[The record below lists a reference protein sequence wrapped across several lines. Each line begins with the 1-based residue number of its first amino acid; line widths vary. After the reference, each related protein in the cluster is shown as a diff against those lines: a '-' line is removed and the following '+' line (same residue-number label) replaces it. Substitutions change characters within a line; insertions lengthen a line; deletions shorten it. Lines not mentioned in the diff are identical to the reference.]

1 MTYALLHDR
10 FSLWDVHVRVHTFVY
25 IWLRSLMRM
34 HGIPDTSTMHV
45 RVYIYICTHRNCT
58 HACMHVCVCVC
69 VCVCVKVIGVGG
81 GGGNAVNR
89 MISSGLQG
97 VEFYAV
103 NTDSQAMSGSL
114 VKKENTMTLGS
125 QLTRGL
131 GAGGNPE
138 IGQRAAQES
147 KQEIEDL
154 VKGADMVFVTVRV
167 SRLLSI
173 TYCAAFLTPE
183 WKSSGSSRRVRVCV
197 CAWVRA
203 SVRLTS

>member
-1 MTYALLHDR
+1 M
-10 FSLWDVHVRVHTFVY
+10 
-25 IWLRSLMRM
+25 
-34 HGIPDTSTMHV
+34 
-45 RVYIYICTHRNCT
+45 
-58 HACMHVCVCVC
+58 
-69 VCVCVKVIGVGG
+69 
-81 GGGNAVNR
+81 NR

-167 SRLLSI
+167 SRLPPI
-173 TYCAAFLTPE
+173 TSCAAFLTPE
-183 WKSSGSSRRVRVCV
+183 
-197 CAWVRA
+197 
-203 SVRLTS
+203 